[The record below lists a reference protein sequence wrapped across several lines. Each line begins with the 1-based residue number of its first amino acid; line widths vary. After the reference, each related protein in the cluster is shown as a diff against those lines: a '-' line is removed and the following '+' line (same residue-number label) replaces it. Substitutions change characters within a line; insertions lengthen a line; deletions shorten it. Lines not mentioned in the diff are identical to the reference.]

1 LNEENAYEFTL
12 SKDELLE
19 EAMNQFGKEVLFI
32 AYSYVKDYRVAED
45 IAQEVF
51 IRFYQRYDSFR
62 NESSLKTWII
72 RIAINQ
78 SKDHLKKWETRKL
91 LFTNKL
97 NEMLHEFTGID
108 PQSRAI
114 HKETSREL
122 HMKLLSLPVKY
133 REVLFLFYYE
143 ELKISEIAGCL
154 EIKLNTAKTRL
165 KTGKEKLQKLYP
177 KGVSYDG

>member
-1 LNEENAYEFTL
+1 LNEETVYESTL
-12 SKDELLE
+12 SKDDLLE
-19 EAMNQFGKEVLFI
+19 EAMSQYGKEVLYV
-32 AYSYVKDYRVAED
+32 AYSYVKDYRLAED

-97 NEMLHEFTGID
+97 NEIIQEFRGND
-108 PQSRAI
+108 PQNQALY
-114 HKETSREL
+114 KEISREL
-122 HMKLLSLPVKY
+122 HRKLLSLPVKY

-143 ELKISEIAGCL
+143 GLKISEIAECL
-154 EIKLNTAKTRL
+154 EININTAKTRL

-177 KGVSYDG
+177 KGVPYNG

>member
-1 LNEENAYEFTL
+1 MNEDSVYEVTPT
-12 SKDELLE
+12 KDDLLE
-19 EAMNQFGKEVLFI
+19 EVMSLYGKEVLYI
-32 AYSYVKDYRVAED
+32 AYSYVKDYRLAED

-51 IRFYQRYDSFR
+51 IRFYQGVDSFR

-97 NEMLHEFTGID
+97 HEIIHEFTNN
-108 PQSRAI
+108 PQTQAL

-122 HMKLLSLPVKY
+122 HQKLLSLSVKY
-133 REVLFLFYYE
+133 REVLFLYYYE
-143 ELKISEIAGCL
+143 ELKISEIAECL
-154 EIKLNTAKTRL
+154 EININTAKTRL
-165 KTGKEKLQKLYP
+165 KTAKEKLKKMYP
-177 KGVSYDG
+177 KGVPYDG